1 MSIATRPDLRALA
14 RPSGAYAMLAVDQ
27 REGLRAM
34 MAENQTAP
42 VTDAQMTAFKLAAL
56 RALTPHASAA
66 LLDREF
72 VWDRAVAERA
82 VAPGCALIAAADT
95 LTPAHGEIV
104 GEVALDDAVVPAK
117 VRADGAVAMKLLVIW
132 RAGQPAEPRIALVD
146 AFIARC
152 RAAGLIS
159 IVEPVCR
166 KPLDGRPWGPGEGIL
181 DAARELGA
189 RGQDI
194 YKAEM
199 PRLGKGTEAEV
210 RGDCETLTQTVASP
224 WVVLSSGV
232 TPDDFPQAVEW
243 ACAGGASGFLAGRG
257 VWRTVIGAPDVERA
271 LREDAVPR
279 LRRLCDVV
287 DRAVGA

>member
-1 MSIATRPDLRALA
+1 MTPAPRPDLRVLA
-14 RPSGAYAMLAVDQ
+14 RPSGAYAMLAIDQ

-34 MAENQTAP
+34 MAEKGTAP
-42 VTDAQMTAFKLAAL
+42 VTDAMMTEFKLAAL

-82 VAPGCALIAAADT
+82 AAPGCALIAAADT
-95 LTPAHGEIV
+95 LLPAHGELV
-104 GEVALDDAVVPAK
+104 GEVELDDAVVPER
-117 VRADGAVAMKLLVIW
+117 VRAEGAAALKLLVIW
-132 RAGQPAEPRIALVD
+132 RADQPAERRIALVD
-146 AFIARC
+146 RFVARC
-152 RAAGLIS
+152 REAGLIS

-166 KPLDGRPWGPGEGIL
+166 KPLDGRPWLPGEGIL

-199 PRLGKGTEAEV
+199 PRLAVGTEAEV
-210 RGDCETLTQTVASP
+210 RADCETLTRTVASP

-232 TPDDFPQAVEW
+232 SPDDFPRAVEW
-243 ACAGGASGFLAGRG
+243 ACKGGASGFLAGRG
-257 VWRTVIGAPDVERA
+257 VWRTVTGAPDVERA

-287 DRAVGA
+287 DRTVTA

>member
-1 MSIATRPDLRALA
+1 MKPDLTVLA

-34 MAENQTAP
+34 MTETSGRP
-42 VTDAQMTAFKLAAL
+42 TTDAQMSDFKMAAA
-56 RALTPHASAA
+56 RALTPHASAV
-66 LLDREF
+66 LLDRELA
-72 VWDRAVAERA
+72 WDRALWERA

-95 LTPAHGEIV
+95 LLPAHGELV
-104 GEVALDDAVVPAK
+104 GEVELDDAVVPDRI
-117 VRADGAVAMKLLVIW
+117 RAEGAVAMKLLVIW
-132 RAGQPAEPRIALVD
+132 RPDQPAGPRLALVD
-146 AFIARC
+146 DFIARC
-152 RAAGLIS
+152 RAGGLIS

-166 KPLDGRPWGPGEGIL
+166 KPLDGRAWQPGEGIL

-199 PRLGKGTEAEV
+199 PRLAKGTEAEV
-210 RGDCETLTQTVASP
+210 RGDCEALTRSVEGP

-232 TPDDFPQAVEW
+232 APDDFPGAVEW
-243 ACAGGASGFLAGRG
+243 ACKGGASGFLAGRG

-279 LRRLCDVV
+279 LQRLCEVV
-287 DRAVGA
+287 DRVVTS